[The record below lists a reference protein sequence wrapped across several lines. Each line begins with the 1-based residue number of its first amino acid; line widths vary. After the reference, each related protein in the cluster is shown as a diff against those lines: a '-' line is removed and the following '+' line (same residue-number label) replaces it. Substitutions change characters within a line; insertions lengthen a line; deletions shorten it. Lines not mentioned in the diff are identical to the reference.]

1 MVTSQAGHVCRGVQ
15 AEKELSQPLY
25 KAIHH
30 GCCQDY
36 RFWGEKNT
44 QPRTAKG
51 IKPGIL
57 KHRGKNEP
65 NFLFCYPVFFYVAL
79 SVTPVT
85 LPLCIYSSK
94 GFMAEWLLRPWLLHG
109 DHAALGTECGG
120 RQSQVSPDDTL
131 PIMNFFAPCM

>member
-1 MVTSQAGHVCRGVQ
+1 MFVGVYRQKKSRVSRFIKPSIMVAAKITDSGG
-15 AEKELSQPLY
+15 
-25 KAIHH
+25 
-30 GCCQDY
+30 
-36 RFWGEKNT
+36 KNT
-44 QPRTAKG
+44 QPRTARG

-65 NFLFCYPVFFYVAL
+65 NFLSCYPVLFFFLFFVAL

-85 LPLCIYSSK
+85 LPLCISSSK
-94 GFMAEWLLRPWLLHG
+94 GFLAEWLLRPWLLHG
-109 DHAALGTECGG
+109 DHAALGTECDG